1 MNDNSNINI
10 GTEMMVLYHNGTD
23 SYITN
28 KTGSLK
34 IATETSG
41 VAVTIGHSTSEV
53 TRDNMTVSG
62 DIVVTGNLTVNGS
75 TTTIVHLIRLSKIN

>member
-10 GTEMMVLYHNGTD
+10 GTGNDMVLYHNGTN

-28 KTGSLK
+28 KTGSLN

-41 VAVTIGHSTSEV
+41 VAVTIGHSTSE
-53 TRDNMTVSG
+53 
-62 DIVVTGNLTVNGS
+62 L
-75 TTTIVHLIRLSKIN
+75 L